1 MKTHLPRVLTA
12 LTVLLLMGSFANL
25 SWAQRGPD
33 REGAGGFG
41 PEDGDGPMLIED
53 SDRDRDR
60 GRDDRRVGGRMSDE
74 EVDAAYRIVVQLYPD
89 LAERLDALRDE
100 DPRRFKQTLE
110 RRFPRVRFL
119 VQLQQRDP
127 EMFDLRMADISLDQQ
142 TDALAK
148 QLRDARAADDE
159 DRYDELR
166 DQIEAKVT
174 EHFDVRQQIRAR
186 EIEMLKARLEEL
198 EQDLDDRDDDR
209 KDLIEVRV
217 NELAG
222 SDW

>member
-1 MKTHLPRVLTA
+1 MKTQLPRVMTA
-12 LTVLLLMGSFANL
+12 LTVLLLMGSVASL

-33 REGAGGFG
+33 REGASGFG
-41 PEDGDGPMLIED
+41 SEDGEGPMLIED
-53 SDRDRDR
+53 GDRDR
-60 GRDDRRVGGRMSDE
+60 GDRRGGWRMSDE
-74 EVDAAYRIVVQLYPD
+74 DLEAAYRSVVQLYPD
-89 LAERLDALRDE
+89 LAERREALRDE

-142 TDALAK
+142 TDTLAR

-174 EHFDVRQQIRAR
+174 QHFDVRQQIRAR
-186 EIEMLKARLEEL
+186 EIEMLKAKLEEL

-209 KDLIEVRV
+209 KDLIEIRV

>member
-1 MKTHLPRVLTA
+1 MKTQLPRVMTA
-12 LTVLLLMGSFANL
+12 LPVLLLMGSVASL

-33 REGAGGFG
+33 REGASGFG
-41 PEDGDGPMLIED
+41 SEDGEGPMLIED
-53 SDRDRDR
+53 GDRDR
-60 GRDDRRVGGRMSDE
+60 GDRRGGWRMSDE
-74 EVDAAYRIVVQLYPD
+74 DLEAAYRSVVQLYPD
-89 LAERLDALRDE
+89 LAERRDALRDE

-142 TDALAK
+142 TDTLAR

-174 EHFDVRQQIRAR
+174 QHFDVRQQIRAR
-186 EIEMLKARLEEL
+186 EIEMLKAKLEEL

-209 KDLIEVRV
+209 KDLIEIRV

>member
-1 MKTHLPRVLTA
+1 MKTHLLRVLTV
-12 LTVLLLMGSFANL
+12 LTVLLLMGSVASL

-33 REGAGGFG
+33 REGADGFG

-53 SDRDRDR
+53 GDRDRDR
-60 GRDDRRVGGRMSDE
+60 GREDRRGGWRMSDE
-74 EVDAAYRIVVQLYPD
+74 DLDAAYNIVVRLYPD

-174 EHFDVRQQIRAR
+174 QHFDVRQQIRAR

-209 KDLIEVRV
+209 KDLIELRV

>member
-1 MKTHLPRVLTA
+1 MKTQLPRVMTA
-12 LTVLLLMGSFANL
+12 LPVLLLMGSVASL

-33 REGAGGFG
+33 REGASGFG
-41 PEDGDGPMLIED
+41 SEDGEGPMLIED
-53 SDRDRDR
+53 GDRDR
-60 GRDDRRVGGRMSDE
+60 GDRRGGWRMSDE
-74 EVDAAYRIVVQLYPD
+74 DLEAAYRSVVQLYPD
-89 LAERLDALRDE
+89 LAERREALRDE

-142 TDALAK
+142 TDTLAR

-174 EHFDVRQQIRAR
+174 QHFDVRQQIRAR
-186 EIEMLKARLEEL
+186 EIEMLKAKLEEL

-209 KDLIEVRV
+209 KDLIEIRV